1 MSLPKRHPDS
11 PAPMHRWL
19 GTDGISIA
27 GDSWGDP
34 DGPLVLLQHGGG
46 QTRHAWKGAGEALGA
61 AGYHAVAFDA
71 RGHGDSGWSA
81 DGDYTMDA
89 MVADLVAMVATLG
102 GDPPVLVGASM
113 GGGTS
118 LGAIGEGHVDASALV
133 LVDIAPRIEPAG
145 AERILDFMRQRP
157 EGFETLDEVADA
169 VAAYQPH
176 RNRPRTLD
184 GLAKNLRVGEN
195 GRLFWHWD
203 PKFLEG
209 SRNLKDRTERMHACA
224 ETLTLPTL
232 LVRGG
237 LSDVLSE
244 EGAASFLQMCPHAE
258 YVNVTDAAHMV
269 AGDRNDIF
277 SAAVVEFLAR
287 SVPV

>member
-1 MSLPKRHPDS
+1 MTVPKRHPDT
-11 PAPMHRWL
+11 PAPMHRWT
-19 GTDGISIA
+19 GADGISIA
-27 GDSWGDP
+27 GDSWGEP
-34 DGPLVLLQHGGG
+34 EGPLVLLQHGGG

-81 DGDYTMDA
+81 DGDYSVDA
-89 MVADLVAMVATLG
+89 MVADLVQVIDTLG
-102 GDPPVLVGASM
+102 GKRPVLVGASM

-118 LGAIGEGHVDASALV
+118 LGAIGEDHVDAAALV
-133 LVDIAPRIEPAG
+133 LVDVAPRIEPAG
-145 AERILDFMRQRP
+145 AERILDFMRQKP

-169 VAAYQPH
+169 IAAYQPH

-195 GRLFWHWD
+195 GRFFWHWD
-203 PKFLEG
+203 PKFLED
-209 SRNLKDRTERMHACA
+209 SRNLEERTARMHACA
-224 ETLTLPTL
+224 ATLTLPTL

-244 EGAASFLQMCPHAE
+244 AGAAAFLEMCPHAE
-258 YVNVTDAAHMV
+258 FVNVTDAAHMV

-277 SAAVVEFLAR
+277 SAAVTEFLAHA
-287 SVPV
+287 VPV

>member
-1 MSLPKRHPDS
+1 MTVPKRHPDT
-11 PAPMHRWL
+11 PAPMHWWA
-19 GTDGISIA
+19 GADGISIA
-27 GDSWGDP
+27 GDSWGEP
-34 DGPLVLLQHGGG
+34 EGPLVLLQHGGG

-81 DGDYTMDA
+81 DGDYSVDA
-89 MVADLVAMVATLG
+89 MVADLVQVIDTLG
-102 GDPPVLVGASM
+102 GKRPVLVGASM

-118 LGAIGEGHVDASALV
+118 LGAIGEDHVDATALV
-133 LVDIAPRIEPAG
+133 LVDVAPRIEPAG
-145 AERILDFMRQRP
+145 AERILDFMRQKP

-169 VAAYQPH
+169 IAAYQPH

-195 GRLFWHWD
+195 GRFFWHWD
-203 PKFLEG
+203 PKFLED
-209 SRNLKDRTERMHACA
+209 SRNLEERTARMHACA
-224 ETLTLPTL
+224 ATLTLPTL

-244 EGAASFLQMCPHAE
+244 AGAAAFLEMCPHAE
-258 YVNVTDAAHMV
+258 FVNVTDAAHMV

-277 SAAVVEFLAR
+277 SAAVTEFLAHA
-287 SVPV
+287 VPV